1 MVDNT
6 QLVADVSEPEPK
18 ANPPSALKKLAAR
31 GAVWSFAGY
40 GTKQVLRFANQLI
53 LADLLVPKIFGQMAL
68 VNVFIVGL
76 EMLSDIGINHS
87 VVQNKR
93 GDDPDFLNTA
103 WTMQII
109 RGLLL
114 GILACGL
121 AWPMSQFFNV
131 PILLYAI
138 PISGFVAVFRGFNA
152 SKLIIAQRELN
163 TRMLVA
169 VELSSYIIGIIV
181 MVVWAYVSPSIWV
194 LVAGALTTSLTELI
208 LTHTILKGH
217 QNKLYFDRKAFD
229 EIYRFGRWIFISTAF
244 TFLVVQSDRLI
255 IGRLM
260 GDTFLGLY
268 FVALTFASMVQ
279 QAIMQ
284 MGYKVFFPSFS
295 RIIRDNPSQLYG
307 LLRQAR
313 IALITLSWLG
323 ALMYIFLGYQLIEY
337 LYPSDYHDAG
347 WILRMLAA
355 GSLVGVLS
363 YTYDHVL
370 IAKGETFTVAFL
382 NAVQLVL
389 QIVGMIIGER
399 MAGQFGIVAGFAAV
413 GWLIYPFKALW
424 VAHHKVWQ
432 PEVDLP
438 VVFGA
443 ITIVSLVFV
452 FV

>member
-1 MVDNT
+1 MTDNT
-6 QLVADVSEPEPK
+6 SGIAPAGATSSSST
-18 ANPPSALKKLAAR
+18 SALKKMAAK
-31 GAVWSFAGY
+31 GAIWSFSGY
-40 GTKQVLRFANQLI
+40 GVKQVLRFANQLV
-53 LADLLVPKIFGQMAL
+53 LARLLVPEIFGQMAL

-76 EMLSDIGINHS
+76 EMMSDIGINHS

-93 GDDPDFLNTA
+93 GDDPNFLNTA

-114 GILACGL
+114 GILACSL
-121 AWPMSQFFNV
+121 AWPMSQFFDV
-131 PILLYAI
+131 PILLSAI
-138 PISGFVAVFRGFNA
+138 PIAGLVAVLRGFN
-152 SKLIIAQRELN
+152 STKLVIAQRELN
-163 TRMLVA
+163 TRMLVI
-169 VELSSYIIGIIV
+169 VELSSYITGIVV
-181 MVVWAYVSPSIWV
+181 MVVWGYVSPSIWV
-194 LVAGALTTSLTELI
+194 LVAGAITTASMELI

-217 QNKLYFDRKAFD
+217 RNQLYFDRSAFD
-229 EIYRFGRWIFISTAF
+229 AIYKFGRWIFISTAF
-244 TFLVVQSDRLI
+244 TFLVVQSDKLI

-260 GDTFLGLY
+260 GDNFLGLY

-295 RIIRDNPSQLYG
+295 KIIRDNPSQLYG
-307 LLRQAR
+307 MLRQAR
-313 IALITLSWLG
+313 IVLITLSWMG
-323 ALMYIFLGYQLIEY
+323 ALVYIFFGYQLIEF
-337 LYPSDYHDAG
+337 LYPIDYVDAG
-347 WILRMLAA
+347 WILRLLAA
-355 GSLVGVLS
+355 GSLIGVLS

-382 NAVQLVL
+382 NAIQLTL
-389 QIVGMIIGER
+389 QIVAMLVGEHV
-399 MAGQFGIVAGFAAV
+399 AGEFGIVAGFAVV

-424 VAHHKVWQ
+424 VAHHDIWQ

-438 VVFGA
+438 VVVGA